1 MSGRNGSVSS
11 GGCHGSGLFSGG
23 FWQLTY
29 VFRSSVTGAGTYR
42 LDPGAESGFTG
53 VMPEDDILDATARIP
68 EHVALRAFEVETLLL
83 NLETGTYHGLN
94 ATGARMIEALQ
105 DSGGD
110 VRRSLD
116 RLVEGFDARPEVLA
130 EDLTRLCREL
140 ADRGL
145 LEIVP
150 R

>member
-1 MSGRNGSVSS
+1 M
-11 GGCHGSGLFSGG
+11 
-23 FWQLTY
+23 
-29 VFRSSVTGAGTYR
+29 R

-116 RLVEGFDARPEVLA
+116 RLVEEFDARPEVLA